1 MIRHD
6 FVSNIIINQNPI
18 IVINKF
24 VLAIDF
30 YRVGKRLGWGL
41 F

>member
-6 FVSNIIINQNPI
+6 FVLNIIINQNPI
-18 IVINKF
+18 IVTNKF

-30 YRVGKRLGWGL
+30 YRVGKRFGWGL